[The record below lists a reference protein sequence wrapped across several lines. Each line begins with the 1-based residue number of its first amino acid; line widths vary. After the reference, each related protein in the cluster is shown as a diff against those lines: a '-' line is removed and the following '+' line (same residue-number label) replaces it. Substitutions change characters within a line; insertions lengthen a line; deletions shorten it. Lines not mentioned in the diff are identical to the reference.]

1 MWRGG
6 LSCELNSYDFPP
18 YSYDIHICVCNVNI
32 LFIQS
37 TGSIPPGEVSL
48 EIERVRNMKHHFGQD
63 E

>member
-1 MWRGG
+1 MS
-6 LSCELNSYDFPP
+6 LTHDFPP

-48 EIERVRNMKHHFGQD
+48 EIER